1 MSVVG
6 AVAQWILRVAKA
18 ALQAVGGSSAVDDLS
33 RERPE
38 RIVNSGAQRGARWV
52 PDKRKT
58 EALLVTSQKI
68 RITVSTKKRKA
79 EGVVKTK
86 LVPNERK
93 TVSYQNM

>member
-38 RIVNSGAQRGARWV
+38 RIVNSGAQRGALKV
-52 PDKRKT
+52 STKIIGKPK
-58 EALLVTSQKI
+58 ALLVSNKPKI
-68 RITVSTKKRKA
+68 RLRLVPKKRKA
-79 EGVVKTK
+79 EGVK
-86 LVPNERK
+86 L
-93 TVSYQNM
+93 S

>member
-38 RIVNSGAQRGARWV
+38 RIVNSGAQRGAF
-52 PDKRKT
+52 K
-58 EALLVTSQKI
+58 
-68 RITVSTKKRKA
+68 VST
-79 EGVVKTK
+79 
-86 LVPNERK
+86 
-93 TVSYQNM
+93 